1 MAEKKIDSRNAGKSV
16 EARSDISNAFISS
29 KLRTYYD
36 NIVEEGTPDH
46 LIDLLQRLD
55 EAEKKLNS
63 QAATSSSDD

>member
-1 MAEKKIDSRNAGKSV
+1 MADKKIENKSKSNAVDS
-16 EARSDISNAFISS
+16 RSDISNAFISS

-55 EAEKKLNS
+55 EAEKKLAS
-63 QAATSSSDD
+63 QSAASPDT